1 MIKPLLTLGWT
12 SLLAVATLGA
22 HAQATAPLTGTS
34 YAQDFNELASSGTAN
49 EKATLPLGWD
59 FVETGTN
66 SDLTYGTSTGSS
78 TAGNTYSFGAS
89 GSTNRAFGSLQSG
102 SVVPTI
108 GAGFVN
114 NTGATLTSLTVTY
127 TGQTWRIGTA
137 NRTDRLDF
145 QYSTDATSISTGTW
159 ASVAGLSYTN
169 TAATTNEVAT
179 PTQTATITNTITG
192 LNLAAGDTFW
202 IRWNDFNASGADDG
216 MAIDDF
222 SLSWGAPTAEQLTV
236 APSLLAFGSTAV
248 GSTSAARTYTLTG
261 ANLSNPTTLTATG
274 PFALSKDGSSGSF
287 ATTLTY
293 SVAELA
299 TPATVYVQ
307 FVPTAGGAA
316 TGRISHSSGAA
327 SATVVLSG
335 AGYDPNQ
342 TTFSFDACTG
352 TTELS
357 DGWLQYSVAGAQ
369 TWACTTFGR
378 NKVTNSPTASA
389 PYGVQINGFA
399 NGGNVENQDWL
410 ISPSL
415 NLSATNFP
423 ALTFWARSAFTG
435 PSLAVRVSTDYTG
448 SGDPTLATWTTI
460 SAILPTAG
468 SDVWTQV
475 GGLDLSAFK
484 AAKVYVAL
492 VYTSGPS
499 TGASRWTVDD
509 IAITNGNAAPAPALS
524 VNPTTLYLGNQSVNN
539 GTVQTFTLTA
549 ANLTS
554 NVTLSSS
561 SPFEYRLTKVG
572 GLFSGAITLTPA
584 DLASPA
590 TIQVRFTPQTAG
602 LAYNG
607 AIRIATAGAPTA
619 TVQLVGNSYDLNSSL
634 EVVDW
639 NMEWFGAAPSA
650 NVGPTNKDL
659 QQANA
664 LKVMASL
671 RADVFM
677 LQEVVSV
684 DRLKQVVADL
694 SAATGIAYGYQASD
708 FGSYADDPTTD
719 ATDYAS
725 AQKLAF
731 VYNTAVVSNPTFQ
744 GLLRCSETDNCP
756 AYNAWAGGRFPYM
769 MTATVTLNGV
779 AKQVRFINIHA
790 KANSTAT
797 SANDY
802 QRRKV
807 GADLLKAYLDT
818 NYPNDNILIAGDYND
833 VLNGTIA
840 TGILPAVSSYSS
852 FLNDATDY
860 VPLTL
865 ALANAGAQ
873 STAGYPT
880 VIDNSI
886 ASNELAAYY
895 LPGSAAVR
903 TDIASQIESY
913 ATTTTDHYPV
923 FTRYSFSTPDLVITS
938 PNQLV
943 LNGIYNSITVTGT
956 GSARL
961 QAPVAVNMSLTVQG
975 GGRLDTDC
983 QPLTGPGSFTV
994 ADGST
999 LGICD
1004 ASGIATTGSTGA
1016 IQVTGT
1022 RSFSPAASYVYYGAT
1037 AQVTGSG
1044 LPSQVRAL
1052 TINNDNNLTLSQP
1065 LVVAQTLT
1073 LANSGNV
1080 VLNNQALTL
1089 RSDATG
1095 TALVVNSGTGTVLG
1109 ATATV
1114 QRYLDGSRNGGLG
1127 YRQLSAPVSTSTV
1140 ADLATASFTPVVNPA
1155 YNTSATPGS
1164 VQPFPTVFGYDESR
1178 LATVTSNY
1186 STFDKGWYSP
1196 ATLSD
1201 PLLIAKGYTVNLTA
1215 NQVVD
1220 FVGALNNG
1228 DYTQTLTRQNQ
1239 STDGG
1244 WQLLGNPYPSPLSW
1258 DQVSDADRPGLDA
1271 AVYVSQSTGQ
1281 YANTYR
1287 SYVNGIGNPV
1297 LPVGQGF
1304 FVRVSQNQ
1312 TSATLAL
1319 HNSQRVTSYDTQVS
1333 VQRTTGETRPVLNLT
1348 LGTASGSADA
1358 LAVYAETGATTG
1370 FDVQQDAAKLPN
1382 ATGLNLAALI
1392 SDGQP
1397 LSIQGLAAL
1406 TGRVALRVQVPA
1418 AGTYALTAAEL
1429 LNIPAGTQPVLED
1442 TKTGQRTPLTATG
1455 STYTFTVAAGEPTD
1469 GRFWLRLNG
1478 TDSPLAATSPLQTDL
1493 ALYPNPTRS
1502 GQATLLVPTG
1512 TAPGQVQVLDALGR
1526 LVRQQSLTAGGATT
1540 LRLAGLPAGVYM
1552 VRVQAGNEQ
1561 ATRRLVVN

>member
-1 MIKPLLTLGWT
+1 MTKPFLKLGWT
-12 SLLAVATLGA
+12 SLLALATLGA

-34 YAQDFNELASSGTAN
+34 YAQDFSELAATGTAN
-49 EKATLPLGWD
+49 TKATLPLGWD
-59 FVETGTN
+59 FVESGTN
-66 SDLTYGTSTGSS
+66 ADQTYATSTGSS

-108 GAGFVN
+108 GGGFVN
-114 NTGATLTSLTVTY
+114 NTGATLTSITVTY
-127 TGQTWRIGTA
+127 TGQTWRIGTI

-145 QYSTDATSISTGTW
+145 QYSTDATSIGTGTW
-159 ASVAGLSYTN
+159 TGVAALSYTN
-169 TAATTNEVAT
+169 TAAAATGVAN
-179 PTQTATITNTITG
+179 PTQTASITSTITG

-202 IRWNDFNASGADDG
+202 VRWNDFNASGADDG

-222 SLSWGAPTAEQLTV
+222 SLSWSAPTAAQLTA
-236 APSLLAFGSTAV
+236 APSPLAFGSTAV
-248 GSTSAARTYTLTG
+248 GSTSAAKTYTLTS
-261 ANLSNPTTLTATG
+261 ANLSDPTTLTATG
-274 PFALSKDGSSGSF
+274 PFVLSKDGSSGSYG
-287 ATTLTY
+287 TTLTY

-307 FVPTAGGAA
+307 FVPTSGGAV
-316 TGRISHSSGAA
+316 TGRISHSSGTA

-342 TTFSFDACTG
+342 TSFSFDACTG
-352 TTELS
+352 TADLS

-369 TWACTTFGR
+369 TWTCTTFGR
-378 NKVTNSPTASA
+378 NKATNSPTASA

-399 NGGNVENQDWL
+399 NGSNVENQDWL

-423 ALTFWARSAFTG
+423 SLTFWARSAFTG
-435 PSLAVRVSTDYTG
+435 PSLAVRVSTNYTG
-448 SGDPTLATWTTI
+448 SGDPSLATWTTI

-484 AAKVYVAL
+484 APKVYVAL

-509 IAITNGNAAPAPALS
+509 IAVTNGNAAPAPALAA
-524 VNPTTLYLGNQSVNN
+524 NPTTLFLGNQSVSNSN
-539 GTVQTFTLTA
+539 IQTFNLSV
-549 ANLTS
+549 ANLTG
-554 NVTLSSS
+554 NVTLTTSAAD
-561 SPFEYRLTKVG
+561 YQVAKAG
-572 GLFSGAITLTPA
+572 GAFARTISLTPA
-584 DLASPA
+584 ELAGP
-590 TIQVRFTPQTAG
+590 TIIQVKFAPLTAG
-602 LAYNG
+602 LSYAGNVS
-607 AIRIATAGAPTA
+607 IATAGASTA

-671 RADVFM
+671 QADVFI

-694 SAATGIAYGYQASD
+694 SAATGITYGYQASD

-719 ATDYAS
+719 AADYAS

-731 VYNTAVVSNPTFQ
+731 VYNTAVVTNPTFQ
-744 GLLRCSETDNCP
+744 GLLRCNETDNCP

-779 AKQVRFINIHA
+779 AKQVRFIDIHA

-807 GADLLKAYLDT
+807 GADLLKAYLDA

-840 TGILPAVSSYSS
+840 TGVSPAVSSYSS
-852 FLNDATDY
+852 FLNDAAGY

-923 FTRYSFSTPDLVITS
+923 FTRYSFSTPDLVIST

-956 GSARL
+956 GSARV
-961 QAPVAVNMSLTVQG
+961 QAPVAVNTSLTVQG

-983 QPLTGPGSFTV
+983 QPLTGPGTFTV
-994 ADGST
+994 ADGGT

-1004 ASGIATTGSTGA
+1004 AAGITTTGSTGA

-1022 RSFSPAASYVYYGAT
+1022 RSFSTAANYVYNGTA
-1037 AQVTGSG
+1037 AQVTGLG
-1044 LPSQVRAL
+1044 LPSQVREL
-1052 TINNDNNLTLSQP
+1052 TTTNASNLTLSQP
-1065 LVVAQTLT
+1065 LTVAQTLT
-1073 LANSGNV
+1073 VASSGNV
-1080 VLNNQALTL
+1080 LLNNQALTL
-1089 RSDATG
+1089 RSDAAG
-1095 TALVVNSGTGTVLG
+1095 TALVVNSGTGTVQG
-1109 ATATV
+1109 ATAAV
-1114 QRYLDGSRNGGLG
+1114 QRYLDGSLNGGLG
-1127 YRQLSAPVSTSTV
+1127 YRQLSAPVSGSTV
-1140 ADLATASFTPVVNPA
+1140 ADLATASFTPVVNSA
-1155 YNTSATPGS
+1155 YNGSAMPGS
-1164 VQPFPTVFGYDESR
+1164 VQPYPTVYGYDESR
-1178 LATVTSNY
+1178 LTTATNNSPA
-1186 STFDKGWYSP
+1186 FDKGWYSP
-1196 ATLSD
+1196 TSLSD
-1201 PLLIAKGYTVNLTA
+1201 ALVVGKGYTVNLGA
-1215 NQVVD
+1215 RQVVD

-1228 DYTQTLTRQNQ
+1228 DYTQTLTRQDQ
-1239 STDGG
+1239 TADGG
-1244 WQLLGNPYPSPLSW
+1244 WQLLGNPYPASLDWS
-1258 DQVSDADRPGLDA
+1258 QVMPTDRPGLEA

-1287 SYVNGIGNPV
+1287 SYVNKIGTPV

-1304 FVRVSQNQ
+1304 FVRVAENQ

-1319 HNSQRVTSYDTQVS
+1319 HNSQRVTSYATQVS
-1333 VQRTTGETRPVLNLT
+1333 VQRTTGETRPLLNLT
-1348 LGTASGSADA
+1348 LGTASGSADP
-1358 LAVYAETGATTG
+1358 LYVYAESGATAG

-1382 ATGLNLAALI
+1382 ATGLNLAALT
-1392 SDGQP
+1392 STGQP
-1397 LSIQGLAAL
+1397 LSIQGLATL

-1418 AGTYALTAAEL
+1418 AGTYSLTAAEL
-1429 LNIPAGTQPVLED
+1429 LNLPAGTQPVLED
-1442 TKTGQRTPLTATG
+1442 TKTGQRTPLTAVG
-1455 STYTFTVAAGEPTD
+1455 STYSFTVAAGEQTD

-1478 TDSPLAATSPLQTDL
+1478 VDSPLATANPLQTEL
-1493 ALYPNPTRS
+1493 ALYPNPTQN
-1502 GQATLLVPTG
+1502 GQTTLLVPTG
-1512 TAPGQVQVLDALGR
+1512 TGAGQVRVLDALGR
-1526 LVRQQSLTAGGATT
+1526 LVREQALVVGGATT
-1540 LRLAGLPAGVYM
+1540 LKLDGLPAGVYL
-1552 VRVQAGNEQ
+1552 VRVQAGSEQ
-1561 ATRRLVVN
+1561 ATRRLTIN